1 MEQIPPRELII
12 QAVSMVDGITWQEK
26 LHTLSRCNCCF
37 RHQKNKPFIF
47 GMYKDLPLSN
57 LPPNLC
63 DCNCRHIARFICRQS
78 DNYIY
83 NGPYVEPI
91 SRPPTPTSVI
101 R

>member
-47 GMYKDLPLSN
+47 GMYKDTPFSN
-57 LPPNLC
+57 LPPNFC
-63 DCNCRHIARFICRQS
+63 NCNCRHIARFISRQS

-91 SRPPTPTSVI
+91 SRPPTPPSVI